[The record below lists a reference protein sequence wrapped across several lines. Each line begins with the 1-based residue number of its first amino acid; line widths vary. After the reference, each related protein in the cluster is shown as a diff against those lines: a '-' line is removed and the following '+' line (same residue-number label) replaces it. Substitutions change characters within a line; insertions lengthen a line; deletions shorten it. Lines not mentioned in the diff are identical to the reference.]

1 MRKFIF
7 SMQALLDVK
16 EAAEKQAKADFAAA
30 QRAADEA
37 EQRCE
42 ACRREILSEHTALE
56 TDARNGMQAVE
67 YQQRRG
73 FLVLLE
79 KQADSLRQALEQ
91 ARRTVAEKQ
100 AALREIYKDKKALER
115 LRASKKAAFEKEEA
129 QKEAKEMDD
138 LLTPGMMTRMAEAKE
153 E

>member
-30 QRAADEA
+30 QRAVDAA
-37 EQRCE
+37 AQRLE
-42 ACRREILSEHTALE
+42 DCRREIRTERKTLE
-56 TDARNGMQAVE
+56 ADAKNGMQVLE
-67 YQQRRG
+67 YQQRCG

-79 KQADSLRQALEQ
+79 QHADTLVQALEQ
-91 ARRTVAEKQ
+91 AKKTAAEKQ
-100 AALREIYKDKKALER
+100 AALREIYRDKKALER

-138 LLTPGMMTRMAEAKE
+138 LLTPGMMARMAEAEKE
-153 E
+153 

>member
-7 SMQALLDVK
+7 SMQALLDVR

-30 QRAADEA
+30 QRAVDAA
-37 EQRCE
+37 ERRLDD
-42 ACRREILSEHTALE
+42 CRREIRAERGALE
-56 TDARNGMQAVE
+56 TDARGGMQAME

-79 KQADSLRQALEQ
+79 KQADSLTQTLSQ
-91 ARRTVAEKQ
+91 ARKTAAEKQ

-115 LRASKKAAFEKEEA
+115 LRASQKAAFEKEEA

-138 LLTPGMMTRMAEAKE
+138 LLTPGMMARMAEAKE